1 MSEEKTVRTENTEA
15 RPAPAGERAPREG
28 SHTPREGSHAPAGE
42 RGARPFGKKRFESRR
57 KVCKFCAEHIDHLD
71 YKNIQLVKTF
81 MMESGKILSR
91 RITGTCAK
99 HQRQITQAVKRD
111 RNLAF
116 VPYSLPKK

>member
-1 MSEEKTVRTENTEA
+1 MSEEKTVRTENTDNKA
-15 RPAPAGERAPREG
+15 PHAAPAAGER
-28 SHTPREGSHAPAGE
+28 GE

-81 MMESGKILSR
+81 TMESGKILSR

-99 HQRQITQAVKRD
+99 HQRQVTQAVKRD

-116 VPYSLPKK
+116 LPYSLPKK